1 MKAAP
6 FAYAKPGSLQEALAL
21 LERHGDRA
29 KLLAGGQSL
38 IAALNMR
45 LATPSLLVDL
55 TAIPGIDGIQLRG
68 DHLAIGALVSHRA
81 IERSE
86 LVAKHAPLL
95 SQAAPHIAHVAIRNA
110 GTIGGSLAMADPA
123 AEWPACCVALE
134 ARIVAASPKGERRI
148 PATQFFKSLFTTA
161 LAPREIITAVEVPV
175 AGANTRSAFLELVR
189 RRGDYAIVGLAA
201 LAQLERGALTRLR
214 LVYLG
219 VGDAPVAAAGAMAQ
233 LEGKR
238 ATPEAIAAAQAALEQ
253 DLSPAADLTHSATT
267 KLHLARVLLGRA
279 LAALAP

>member
-1 MKAAP
+1 MKAP
-6 FAYAKPGSLQEALAL
+6 TFAYAKPRTLEEAFAL
-21 LERHGDRA
+21 LARYGEAA
-29 KLLAGGQSL
+29 KVLAGGQSL
-38 IAALNMR
+38 IASLNMR
-45 LATPSLLVDL
+45 LAAPSILVDL

-68 DHLAIGALVSHRA
+68 DHLAIGALARHRA

-86 LVAKHAPLL
+86 LVARHAPLL

-123 AEWPACCVALE
+123 AEWPACCVALQ
-134 ARIVAASPKGERRI
+134 ARIVATSPKGERRI
-148 PATQFFKSLFTTA
+148 AAAQFFKSLFTTA
-161 LAPREIITAVEVPV
+161 LAPDEIITAVEVPV
-175 AGANTRSAFLELVR
+175 AGANARSAFLELVR

-219 VGDAPVAAAGAMAQ
+219 VGDTPVVAAGAMAK
-233 LEGKR
+233 LEGQR
-238 ATPEAIAAAQAALEQ
+238 ATPEAIAAAQTALEQ
-253 DLSPAADLTHSATT
+253 DLDPVPDLYHSAAT